1 MRKVGG
7 NAERAIKE
15 CVVLCSVTVACSTA
29 SVIAAAALH
38 ILLTESLNRGNAQ
51 VSFLQNSYGLAE
63 CSTKVAWGLYSSYL
77 YLQRWQLL
85 CPPRS
90 IQEALRDTLVPISP
104 LLCIVEKLL
113 LMTI

>member
-15 CVVLCSVTVACSTA
+15 CVVLCSVTVACSTS
-29 SVIAAAALH
+29 SVIATAALH

-63 CSTKVAWGLYSSYL
+63 CSTKQSGLGPVQQLFVLAEVAASLSS
-77 YLQRWQLL
+77 
-85 CPPRS
+85 
-90 IQEALRDTLVPISP
+90 
-104 LLCIVEKLL
+104 
-113 LMTI
+113 